1 MVRVVS
7 FSSGG
12 DIACV
17 RDEHAHEW
25 YSLGEETVDSV
36 TYEDEEYYEDTVP
49 KRTRIVIGVEAYQK
63 GV

>member
-7 FSSGG
+7 FSCGG

-36 TYEDEEYYEDTVP
+36 TYEEEHYEEIVP